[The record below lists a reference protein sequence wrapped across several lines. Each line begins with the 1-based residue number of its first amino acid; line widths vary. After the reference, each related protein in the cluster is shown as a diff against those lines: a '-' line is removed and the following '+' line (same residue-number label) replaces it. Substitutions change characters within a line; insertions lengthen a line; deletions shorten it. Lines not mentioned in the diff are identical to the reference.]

1 MNSQSISS
9 VHLARLFYVIG
20 PSGSGKDSVMSLI
33 REQWSQHIVIAH
45 RYITRDASAG
55 SENHVALS
63 AQEFEQRQNKH
74 FFALDW
80 QANGHCYGIGC
91 EVDAWLAKGV
101 DVMVNGSRAYLEQAR
116 VRYGDALIPVVIEV
130 ATDILKQR
138 LAARGRESR
147 EEIELRLIRAE
158 TLKQQ
163 NIEGAIMLD
172 NSGLLSDTILPF
184 NDYYQTHLELVL
196 SLKSIEDQS

>member
-1 MNSQSISS
+1 MNSQSIPS
-9 VHLARLFYVIG
+9 VHSARLFYVIG

-33 REQWSQHIVIAH
+33 RDQWPQHIVIAH

-63 AQEFEQRQNKH
+63 AQEFAQRQKKH

-91 EVDAWLAKGV
+91 EVDVWLTKGV

-116 VRYGDALIPVVIEV
+116 ERYGDALIPVVIDV

-138 LAARGRESR
+138 LTARDRESAQ
-147 EEIELRLIRAE
+147 EIEWRLIRAE
-158 TLKQQ
+158 QLKQH

-172 NSGLLSDTILPF
+172 NSGFLSDTIVPF
-184 NDYYQTHLELVL
+184 NDYYQTRLYP
-196 SLKSIEDQS
+196 K

>member
-9 VHLARLFYVIG
+9 IQSARLFYVIG

-63 AQEFEQRQNKH
+63 VQEFEQRQNKN

-116 VRYGDALIPVVIEV
+116 ERYGAALIPVVIDV
-130 ATDILKQR
+130 AIDILKQR
-138 LAARGRESR
+138 LTARDRESAQ
-147 EEIELRLIRAE
+147 EIEWRLIRAE
-158 TLKQQ
+158 QLKQH

-172 NSGLLSDTILPF
+172 NSGLLSDTIVPF
-184 NDYYQTHLELVL
+184 NDYYQTRLY
-196 SLKSIEDQS
+196 SK